1 MDNLNGLHHIT
12 MHYITT
18 LKTVRYLKPLQVKT
32 FIYVQKTLHITKL
45 DGKWKIVFSYIE
57 SLLY

>member
-12 MHYITT
+12 MHYITI

-32 FIYVQKTLHITKL
+32 FIYVQKTLDITKL
-45 DGKWKIVFSYIE
+45 DGK
-57 SLLY
+57 